1 MRALRNL
8 FPLLAVCFATGCE
21 GGPTAA
27 PAPGEVQAA
36 TAGPLAGTVG
46 SALAAPL
53 AVRVLDERGRAMEGV
68 QVSWTV
74 TGGGGTLDPAASTT
88 DAAGMARSS
97 WTLGPGAGA
106 QGVSAAVG
114 GLAPVAFTAAAAPD
128 VPALAVAVGGGGQSG
143 EVAGVLQDSLAVR
156 VADRFGNP
164 VPGAAVAWVVTG
176 GGGTVA
182 AGGAASNDSGL
193 VRARWTLG
201 PAVGP
206 QSAEARA
213 AGAAGAPALFRATAE
228 TRPGSVVLAASGG
241 DAQAGTAGRA
251 VSAPLEVRAVDR
263 LGRGVSGLGV
273 AWEVTEGGGSLAP
286 ALATTDSAGVARAL
300 WTLGPRSGPNA
311 ARATGAGV
319 AVAFRATG
327 AAGAPAGIFAAGG
340 DGQSGTVGAAAPA
353 RPAVRVADAN
363 GNPVAGAAVQWTVSA
378 GGGTVSPAEGRTDE
392 AGLASAAW
400 TLGTTPGVN
409 TLQARGA
416 DVPASLAVFH
426 ATAVPGPPA
435 ALARVAGEG
444 QSAPAGSALPAALAV
459 RVTDRYGNP
468 LGGVAVGWSAAAGG
482 GALDPA
488 GAATGPDG
496 TASARWTLGAATV
509 QQAAYAAVGGLGPV
523 AFGATAT
530 SGVEVAALRVT
541 PASATVQVGSMQ
553 TLVVTQVDAAGTELG
568 TAPAVRW
575 TSSDP
580 TVARMD
586 FTEGAGWR
594 VLGVGPGTATLT
606 AAMSGKF
613 GTATIRVEDRAQAG
627 ADDFRTNTLGS
638 YTAHP
643 GPGGAWTMGD
653 GLLVGSGASGEAL
666 LTHDGV
672 SLRDGW
678 VETVTA
684 HAEDAGLVLRLQG
697 DGRYYL
703 LAIRDD
709 AWPYPYAGRNLEL
722 FRVSGGSATP
732 LRQHALGWPRGT
744 RATIRLQAAGS
755 TLSVYVDG
763 RLAFSLEDAAIPGP
777 GALGVRHRGADDA
790 AADHFLALRW
800 GTP

>member
-8 FPLLAVCFATGCE
+8 IPLLAICVSTSCD
-21 GGPTAA
+21 GGVTAA
-27 PAPGEVQAA
+27 PAPGEVQAV

-46 SALAAPL
+46 SALPAPL
-53 AVRVLDERGRAMEGV
+53 AVRVLDERGKAMAGV
-68 QVSWTV
+68 QVSWSV

-88 DAAGMARSS
+88 DAAGLARSS

-106 QGVSAAVG
+106 QGASAAVG
-114 GLAPVAFTAAAAPD
+114 GLAPVTFTAAAGPD
-128 VPALAVAVGGGGQSG
+128 VPALAVTVGGGGQSG
-143 EVAGVLQDSLAVR
+143 EVAGVLLDSLAVR

-164 VPGAAVAWVVTG
+164 VPNVSVAWSVTG

-182 AGGAASNDSGL
+182 AAGAASNDSGL
-193 VRARWTLG
+193 VKARWTLG
-201 PAVGP
+201 PALGP
-206 QSAEARA
+206 QSVEARA

-228 TRPGSVVLAASGG
+228 TRPGSIALAATGG

-251 VSAPLEVRAVDR
+251 VPAPLEVRAVDR
-263 LGRGVSGLGV
+263 LGRGVSGLSV
-273 AWEVTEGGGSLAP
+273 AWEVTEGGGTLAP
-286 ALATTDSAGVARAL
+286 AVSTTDSAGVARTL
-300 WTLGPRSGPNA
+300 WTLGPRSGPNT

-319 AVAFRATG
+319 AVVFRAAG
-327 AAGAPAGIFAAGG
+327 AAGPPAGIFAAGG
-340 DGQSGTVGAAAPA
+340 DGQSGAVGAALPTS
-353 RPAVRVADAN
+353 PVVRIADAN

-378 GGGTVSPAEGRTDE
+378 GGGTVAPAAGTTDE
-392 AGLASAAW
+392 AGLARAAW
-400 TLGTTPGVN
+400 TLGTAPGVN
-409 TLQARGA
+409 TVQARSA

-426 ATAVPGPPA
+426 ATAVAGPPA
-435 ALARVAGEG
+435 TLGRVAGDG
-444 QSAPAGSALPAALAV
+444 QSASAGSALPAALAV
-459 RVTDRYGNP
+459 RVADRFGNP

-488 GAATGPDG
+488 SSATGPDG
-496 TASARWTLGAATV
+496 VASARWTLGAATV
-509 QQAAYAAVGGLGPV
+509 HQAAHAAVGGLAPV

-541 PASATVQVGSMQ
+541 PAAATVQVGSMQ
-553 TLVVTQVDAAGTELG
+553 TLVVTQVDAAGADLG

-580 TVARMD
+580 AVARID
-586 FTEGAGWR
+586 FTESPGWR

-606 AAMSGKF
+606 AAMSERF
-613 GTATIRVEDRAQAG
+613 GTATITVVDQALLG
-627 ADDFRTNTLGS
+627 ADDFRANTLGS

-643 GPGGAWTMGD
+643 GPGGTWTMGD
-653 GLLVGSGASGEAL
+653 GVLVGSGASGDAL
-666 LTHDGV
+666 LTRNGV

-709 AWPYPYAGRNLEL
+709 AWPYPHAGRNLEL

-732 LRQHALGWPRGT
+732 LRQHTLGWPRGT
-744 RATIRLQAAGS
+744 RATIRLQAVGS

-763 RLAFSLEDAAIPGP
+763 RLAFSLDDAAIPGP
-777 GALGVRHRGADDA
+777 GALGVRHRGAA
-790 AADHFLALRW
+790 AAATDRFLALRW

>member
-1 MRALRNL
+1 MRALRKL
-8 FPLLAVCFATGCE
+8 FPLLAICFSTSCDGA
-21 GGPTAA
+21 PTAP
-27 PAPGEVQAA
+27 PAPGELQAA

-46 SALAAPL
+46 STLPAPL
-53 AVRVLDERGRAMEGV
+53 AVRVLDERGRAMQGV
-68 QVSWTV
+68 QVSWSV

-106 QGVSAAVG
+106 QGASAAVG
-114 GLAPVAFTAAAAPD
+114 ELASVTFTAAAGPD
-128 VPALAVAVGGGGQSG
+128 VPAVAVPVGGSGQSG

-164 VPGAAVAWVVTG
+164 VPNVAVAWSVTG

-182 AGGAASNDSGL
+182 AAGTASNDSGL
-193 VRARWTLG
+193 VKARWTLG

-206 QSAEARA
+206 QAAEARA

-228 TRPGSVVLAASGG
+228 TRPGSIVLAASGG

-300 WTLGPRSGPNA
+300 WTLGPRSGPNT
-311 ARATGAGV
+311 ARAAGAGV
-319 AVAFRATG
+319 AVVFRATG
-327 AAGAPAGIFAAGG
+327 AAGPPAGIFAAGG
-340 DGQSGTVGAAAPA
+340 DGQSGAVGAALPGQ
-353 RPAVRVADAN
+353 PVVRVADAN

-378 GGGTVSPAEGRTDE
+378 GGGTVSPAAGRTDE
-392 AGLASAAW
+392 AGLARAAW
-400 TLGTTPGVN
+400 TLGTVPGVN
-409 TLQARGA
+409 TVQARNA
-416 DVPASLAVFH
+416 DVPGSLAVFH

-435 ALARVAGEG
+435 VLGKVAGDG
-444 QSAPAGSALPAALAV
+444 QSGPAGAALPTSLTV

-468 LGGVAVGWSAAAGG
+468 LGGVPVGWSAGAGG
-482 GALDPA
+482 GGMDPP
-488 GAATGPDG
+488 GASTGPDG
-496 TASARWTLGAATV
+496 IASARWTLGTATLR
-509 QQAAYAAVGGLGPV
+509 QAASAAVAGLAPV

-541 PASATVQVGSMQ
+541 PSTATVQVGTPLPLSVAM
-553 TLVVTQVDAAGTELG
+553 VDAAGEEIG
-568 TAPAVRW
+568 PSPGVRW
-575 TSSDP
+575 LSQDP
-580 TVARMD
+580 TVARIELV
-586 FTEGAGWR
+586 EGQYR
-594 VLGVGPGTATLT
+594 VFGIGPGTATIT
-606 AAMSGKF
+606 ASMSGKF
-613 GTATIRVEDRAQAG
+613 GTVTVTVVDRSQFG
-627 ADDFRTNTLGS
+627 ADDFDANTLGS
-638 YTAHP
+638 YTAHA
-643 GPGGAWTMGD
+643 GAGTWAISNGVLT
-653 GLLVGSGASGEAL
+653 GSGASGNAL
-666 LTHDGV
+666 LTRNGV
-672 SLRDGW
+672 SLADGW
-678 VETVTA
+678 VETLTN

-709 AWPYPYAGRNLEL
+709 VWPYPYAGRNLEL
-722 FRVSGGSATP
+722 FRMGGVFAVP
-732 LRQHALGWPRGT
+732 LRQYGLAWAPGTWP
-744 RATIRLQAAGS
+744 TIRFQAVGS

-763 RLAFSLEDAAIPGP
+763 RLIFTAEDAGIPGP
-777 GALGVRHRGADDA
+777 GGLGVRHRGADA
-790 AADHFLALRW
+790 ASTNRFLSLRW